1 MATKQY
7 FFVCLFVSDVK
18 IKLLLH
24 QNVGAET
31 FPGHFSKAFQTA
43 QCTTQKYKEGL
54 KAREWY
60 VHFAKAEGQARVD
73 KFLIYFKQLTYNYM
87 YWM

>member
-1 MATKQY
+1 MISAQFCENVSEMATKQY

-31 FPGHFSKAFQTA
+31 FPGHFSKTFQTA
-43 QCTTQKYKEGL
+43 QCATKTIRR
-54 KAREWY
+54 A
-60 VHFAKAEGQARVD
+60 
-73 KFLIYFKQLTYNYM
+73 
-87 YWM
+87 